1 MQRRQA
7 EMSAQLL
14 MAFVQ
19 PDDSKSGQLE
29 TLPQPIE
36 ASESSSPPA
45 PQILSAPPHDL
56 AMLDPSFVAAVAS
69 VAAALGS
76 VVQTVEGGNCPL
88 VLPSSHLSRA
98 FVRACTYLAEAFAN
112 PRSHLIGSALAVVEA
127 PTTADTSS
135 ATTNERLAWLVMSS
149 PPSCAGTPPGGTGRM
164 LWPQMGD

>member
-1 MQRRQA
+1 
-7 EMSAQLL
+7 MSAQLL

-29 TLPQPIE
+29 TLPHPIE
-36 ASESSSPPA
+36 ARESSSPPA
-45 PQILSAPPHDL
+45 PQILSAPPHAF
-56 AMLDPSFVAAVAS
+56 AMLEASFVPAVAI

-76 VVQTVEGGNCPL
+76 LVQTVEGRNCPL

-98 FVRACTYLAEAFAN
+98 FVRPCTYLADAFAS
-112 PRSHLIGSALAVVEA
+112 PRSHLMGSAKAVADA
-127 PTTADTSS
+127 PTTAESRS
-135 ATTNERLAWLVMSS
+135 AATNERPAWLVMFS